1 MTGKNRT
8 RLVGLGES
16 AGWGMKMN
24 GRRENCGWDVLHKNL
39 FSIKKRKERKYPGD
53 LNLNLPQITCLQKF
67 SVNYICFIVSKHR
80 LSLLLY
86 K

>member
-8 RLVGLGES
+8 RLVGLEES

-39 FSIKKRKERKYPGD
+39 FSIKKKERKKISRRFKFESASN
-53 LNLNLPQITCLQKF
+53 NLFTKILLITF
-67 SVNYICFIVSKHR
+67 V
-80 LSLLLY
+80 LLLGITE
-86 K
+86 